1 MNMVEFMFKP
11 ETDKTGRTK
20 LNLCYD
26 KIENFLFKILD
37 VNVTKYK
44 MDREKKLKSV
54 PQSNQKEQKYQF

>member
-1 MNMVEFMFKP
+1 MNMVEFMFRP
-11 ETDKTGRTK
+11 VTDKTGRTK

-44 MDREKKLKSV
+44 MDREKKS
-54 PQSNQKEQKYQF
+54 